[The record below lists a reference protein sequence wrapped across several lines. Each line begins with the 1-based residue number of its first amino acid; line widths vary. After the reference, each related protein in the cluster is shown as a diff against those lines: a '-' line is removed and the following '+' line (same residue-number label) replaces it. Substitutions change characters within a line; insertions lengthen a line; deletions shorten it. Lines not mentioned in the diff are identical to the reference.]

1 MFEIITFD
9 ADDTLWHNELNY
21 KKSEEDLCALLAAYA
36 EKDTVLDYLFS
47 REKANVPSYGFGF
60 KSFAISMIETA
71 IDLSGGRIKSQEIKK
86 IIGFTR
92 RMVEFE
98 VVLLQHVETVLKGL
112 HGTVPLAVI
121 TKGDLLDQE
130 VKFKR
135 SGLEKYFDF
144 FEVVNQKD
152 SQTYA
157 RLFSS
162 FNADPQR
169 VLMVGNSLRSDIF
182 PVLELGGYA
191 VHIPYSVTWEYE
203 KVEQNPY
210 QNHERFF
217 ELESIRKLPELLVKL
232 NGVKV

>member
-1 MFEIITFD
+1 
-9 ADDTLWHNELNY
+9 
-21 KKSEEDLCALLAAYA
+21 
-36 EKDTVLDYLFS
+36 
-47 REKANVPSYGFGF
+47 
-60 KSFAISMIETA
+60 
-71 IDLSGGRIKSQEIKK
+71 
-86 IIGFTR
+86 
-92 RMVEFE
+92 MVEFE